1 MALEYERVRIGVRLK
16 EFPDVH
22 LSVDVHKNGNKL
34 EQSARLE
41 LLLKEGEEMAKAQ
54 GHGDAYARIKT
65 FRRGA
70 RQLGPWKG
78 FEMVALKPA
87 YKDDTDAHEFYF
99 HSLGAVHDPL
109 QPQLDVRLDSGVKNN
124 KTARTKPSITDEEAV
139 ALWDKLI
146 GTIRVRQTSD
156 AKPSNAAPPKAPLGK
171 LTATGDICT
180 QQGWW
185 QCTEGD
191 NIEGGRRRHFTVGE
205 SMPHAVL
212 LGEPNLLQKLTGNRP
227 RHQMPTVWQ
236 LVAYD
241 AEPATPSLVA
251 DESAPLAARAPM
263 PPHPEADA
271 TKNAPP
277 SMS

>member
-99 HSLGAVHDPL
+99 HSLVAVHDPL

-124 KTARTKPSITDEEAV
+124 KTARTKPSLSDEEAL

-146 GTIRVRQTSD
+146 GTIRVRQTGD
-156 AKPSNAAPPKAPLGK
+156 AKPSNAAPP
-171 LTATGDICT
+171 
-180 QQGWW
+180 QGAIGETYRNWRHMHAARLVAMH
-185 QCTEGD
+185 
-191 NIEGGRRRHFTVGE
+191 GRRQHRRWAAAPF
-205 SMPHAVL
+205 HA
-212 LGEPNLLQKLTGNRP
+212 RP
-227 RHQMPTVWQ
+227 IN
-236 LVAYD
+236 
-241 AEPATPSLVA
+241 
-251 DESAPLAARAPM
+251 AARRPSWRTESFAK
-263 PPHPEADA
+263 ADWQSTKASDANGMA
-271 TKNAPP
+271 TCRI
-277 SMS
+277 